1 MRGCRLTSRLRP
13 VHAQVPVLFPQCRG
27 LDLRRCR
34 LKAGTVPLLA
44 RLAVP
49 TTAVRV
55 DIKVSKK
62 KQRQVRPGR
71 GSVRLEHCLGSRRCR
86 SFHAVERVVESKST
100 VTTVQL
106 HSS

>member
-1 MRGCRLTSRLRP
+1 VRRRVTSYLCP
-13 VHAQVPVLFPQCRG
+13 CAQVPALFPQCRG

-44 RLAVP
+44 RLSVP

-62 KQRQVRPGR
+62 KQRQVCEGC
-71 GSVRLEHCLGSRRCR
+71 RLGFGSRMDWTGLC
-86 SFHAVERVVESKST
+86 A
-100 VTTVQL
+100 
-106 HSS
+106 

>member
-1 MRGCRLTSRLRP
+1 M
-13 VHAQVPVLFPQCRG
+13 LFPQCRG

-44 RLAVP
+44 RLTVP

-62 KQRQVRPGR
+62 KQRQVCA
-71 GSVRLEHCLGSRRCR
+71 GSA
-86 SFHAVERVVESKST
+86 AVHGDAELSM
-100 VTTVQL
+100 
-106 HSS
+106 

>member
-1 MRGCRLTSRLRP
+1 MPSDQLRVP
-13 VHAQVPVLFPQCRG
+13 RAQVPVLFPQCRG

-44 RLAVP
+44 RLTVP

-62 KQRQVRPGR
+62 KQRQVCG
-71 GSVRLEHCLGSRRCR
+71 VRVGIE
-86 SFHAVERVVESKST
+86 VRVGVRVSCAS
-100 VTTVQL
+100 
-106 HSS
+106 